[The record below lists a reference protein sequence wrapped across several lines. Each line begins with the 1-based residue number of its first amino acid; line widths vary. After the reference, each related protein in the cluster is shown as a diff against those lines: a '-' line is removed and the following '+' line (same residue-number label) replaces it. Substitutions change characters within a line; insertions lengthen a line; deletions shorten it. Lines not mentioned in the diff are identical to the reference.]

1 MYVIFLYYFCP
12 MNTNKYT
19 IRIENEKFGTLLN
32 ESFVDATQFKLFLK
46 MVNGCLTL
54 SNDLT
59 FFNGTDFLVNIPYRF
74 LKDSIVLT
82 NTEYFS
88 VGEIMAAKS
97 KIEKLV

>member
-1 MYVIFLYYFCP
+1 

-32 ESFVDATQFKLFLK
+32 ETFVDGTQFKLFLK
-46 MVNGCLTL
+46 MVNGCLSL

-82 NTEYFS
+82 NTEYFTVS
-88 VGEIMAAKS
+88 DMIITKS
-97 KIEKLV
+97 KMEQQV

>member
-1 MYVIFLYYFCP
+1 MIFLYYFCH

-32 ESFVDATQFKLFLK
+32 ETFVDGTQFKLFLK
-46 MVNGCLTL
+46 MVNGCLSL

-82 NTEYFS
+82 NTEYFTVS
-88 VGEIMAAKS
+88 DMIITKS
-97 KIEKLV
+97 KMEQQV

>member
-1 MYVIFLYYFCP
+1 

-19 IRIENEKFGTLLN
+19 IRIENEKFGTFLN
-32 ESFVDATQFKLFLK
+32 ETFMDATQFKLFLK
-46 MVNGCLTL
+46 MVNGCLSL

-82 NTEYFS
+82 NTELFTVS
-88 VGEIMAAKS
+88 DMIVTKS
-97 KIEKLV
+97 KMEQQV